1 MACKDP
7 KIWVRRVVSQHQTPD
22 ISKQK
27 IFNVDCDNILMCLTF
42 QYSYVRNKK
51 PYSASSWLSHHHEID
66 KEEDIL
72 TIPCNSR
79 NFPEFCL
86 SLVTFFRLRFW
97 SNSFSHSYPGA
108 YPLVDFLAAVC
119 FILAMLNQF
128 FTILFEFFALVF
140 SKWLTR
146 PTKYFDRI
154 IFFQRISIF
163 FSQQNAFARRRTRT
177 EVNQSCTCLV
187 FFVPCNFVIVSW
199 FLASSCSAGRIESI
213 HIFYGNYW

>member
-1 MACKDP
+1 MADKDP
-7 KIWVRRVVSQHQTPD
+7 KIWVRRVISQHQTPD

-27 IFNVDCDNILMCLTF
+27 FFNVDSDNILMCSTF

-79 NFPEFCL
+79 NFPQFCL
-86 SLVTFFRLRFW
+86 SRVTLFRLSFW

-108 YPLVDFLAAVC
+108 YPPVDFLAFC

-140 SKWLTR
+140 SKRLTR
-146 PTKYFDRI
+146 LTKYFDRI
-154 IFFQRISIF
+154 ILSGGFL
-163 FSQQNAFARRRTRT
+163 FSSVNKMLLLVAAR
-177 EVNQSCTCLV
+177 VLWS
-187 FFVPCNFVIVSW
+187 
-199 FLASSCSAGRIESI
+199 
-213 HIFYGNYW
+213 